1 MNGTGI
7 LVAAVGLL
15 LCGGLLSTV
24 LRTGRPE
31 LAACLSL
38 LAGALV
44 VGMLLRQLSPLIA
57 ALRRMTALGGV
68 GDSHLAL
75 VLRGAG
81 ICLVTQL
88 AADTC
93 RDAGDSALAGKAELT
108 GRVLLLLLAVPL
120 YEEILTLVVGVVN
133 GQAVTG

>member
-1 MNGTGI
+1 MTHAEI
-7 LVAAVGLL
+7 LVTAVGLL
-15 LCGGLLSTV
+15 LCGGLLTAV
-24 LRTGRPE
+24 LRSQRPE
-31 LAACLSL
+31 LAMCLSL

-44 VGMLLRQLSPLIA
+44 VGMLLRQLSPFITS
-57 ALRRMTALGGV
+57 LRRMTALGGV
-68 GDSHLAL
+68 GENHLGV

-93 RDAGDSALAGKAELT
+93 RDAGDTALAGKAELT
-108 GRVLLLLLAVPL
+108 GRILLLLLAVPL
-120 YEEILTLVVGVVN
+120 YEQILTLIVGVVN

>member
-1 MNGTGI
+1 MTHTQM
-7 LVAAVGLL
+7 LVTAVGML
-15 LCGGLLSTV
+15 LCGALLSAV

-31 LAACLSL
+31 LAMCLSL
-38 LAGALV
+38 LAATLT
-44 VGMLLRQLSPLIA
+44 VGMLLGQLSPLIS
-57 ALRRMTALGGV
+57 ALQRMVTLGGV
-68 GDSHLAL
+68 EETQLTV

-93 RDAGDSALAGKAELT
+93 RDAGDTALAGKAELT
-108 GRVLLLLLAVPL
+108 GRILLLLLAVPL
-120 YEEILTLVVGVVN
+120 YEEILALVVQVVS

>member
-1 MNGTGI
+1 MTQTE
-7 LVAAVGLL
+7 LLLTAVGML
-15 LCGGLLSTV
+15 LCGALLSAV
-24 LRTGRPE
+24 LRTQRPE
-31 LAACLSL
+31 LAVCLSL
-38 LAGALV
+38 LAGALA
-44 VGMLLRQLSPLIA
+44 VGMLLGQITPLLT
-57 ALRRMTALGGV
+57 ALRRMFALGGM
-68 GDSHLAL
+68 GDSQLEV

-93 RDAGDSALAGKAELT
+93 RDAGDTALANKAELT

-120 YEEILTLVVGVVN
+120 YEQILALIVNVVN

>member
-1 MNGTGI
+1 MTHTEL
-7 LVAAVGLL
+7 LVTAVGVL
-15 LCGGLLSTV
+15 LCGGLLSAV
-24 LRTGRPE
+24 LRTQRPE
-31 LAACLSL
+31 LAVCLSL
-38 LAGALV
+38 LAGVLV
-44 VGMLLRQLSPLIA
+44 MGMLLRQVSPLVA

-68 GDSHLAL
+68 GENHLGV

-108 GRVLLLLLAVPL
+108 GRMLLLLLAVPL
-120 YEEILTLVVGVVN
+120 YEEILSLVVGVVA
-133 GQAVTG
+133 G

>member
-1 MNGTGI
+1 MTHTEI
-7 LVAAVGLL
+7 LVTAVGIL
-15 LCGGLLSTV
+15 LCGGLLSAV
-24 LRTGRPE
+24 LRTQRPE
-31 LAACLSL
+31 LAVCLSL
-38 LAGALV
+38 LAGVIV
-44 VGMLLRQLSPLIA
+44 VGMLLRQLSPLVE

-68 GDSHLAL
+68 EETHLGV

-108 GRVLLLLLAVPL
+108 GRILLLLLAVPL
-120 YEEILTLVVGVVN
+120 YEEILTLI
-133 GQAVTG
+133 GQVVTG

>member
-1 MNGTGI
+1 MTHTEL
-7 LVAAVGLL
+7 LVTAVGVL
-15 LCGGLLSTV
+15 LCGGLLSAV
-24 LRTGRPE
+24 LRTQRPE
-31 LAACLSL
+31 LAVCLSL
-38 LAGALV
+38 LAGVLV
-44 VGMLLRQLSPLIA
+44 MGMLLRQVSPLVA

-68 GDSHLAL
+68 GENHLGV

-108 GRVLLLLLAVPL
+108 GRLLLLLLAVPL
-120 YEEILTLVVGVVN
+120 YEEILSLVTGVVM
-133 GQAVTG
+133 G

>member
-1 MNGTGI
+1 M
-7 LVAAVGLL
+7 
-15 LCGGLLSTV
+15 LSAV
-24 LRTGRPE
+24 LRTQRPE
-31 LAACLSL
+31 LAVCLSL
-38 LAGALV
+38 LAGVLV
-44 VGMLLRQLSPLIA
+44 MGMLLRQVSPLVA

-68 GDSHLAL
+68 GENHLGV

-108 GRVLLLLLAVPL
+108 GRMLLLLLAVPL
-120 YEEILTLVVGVVN
+120 YEEILSLVTGVVM
-133 GQAVTG
+133 G

>member
-1 MNGTGI
+1 MTHTQI
-7 LVAAVGLL
+7 LVAAVGVL
-15 LCGGLLSTV
+15 LCGGLLSAV
-24 LRTGRPE
+24 LRTQRPE
-31 LAACLSL
+31 LAVCLSL
-38 LAGALV
+38 LAGVLV
-44 VGMLLRQLSPLIA
+44 VGMLLRQLSPLVE

-68 GDSHLAL
+68 EETHLGV

-93 RDAGDSALAGKAELT
+93 RDAGDTALAGKAELT
-108 GRVLLLLLAVPL
+108 GRILLLLLAVPL
-120 YEEILTLVVGVVN
+120 YEEILTLIVSVVS

>member
-1 MNGTGI
+1 MTHTEL
-7 LVAAVGLL
+7 LVTAVGVL
-15 LCGGLLSTV
+15 LCGGLLSAV
-24 LRTGRPE
+24 LRTQRPE
-31 LAACLSL
+31 LAVCLSL
-38 LAGALV
+38 LAGVLV
-44 VGMLLRQLSPLIA
+44 MGMLLRQVSPLVA

-68 GDSHLAL
+68 GENHLGV

-108 GRVLLLLLAVPL
+108 GRMLLLLLAVPL
-120 YEEILTLVVGVVN
+120 YEEILSLVTGVVM
-133 GQAVTG
+133 G

>member
-1 MNGTGI
+1 MTHTEL
-7 LVAAVGLL
+7 LVTAVGLL
-15 LCGGLLSTV
+15 LCGALLSAV
-24 LRTGRPE
+24 LRSQRPE
-31 LAACLSL
+31 LAVCLSL

-44 VGMLLRQLSPLIA
+44 VGLLLGQLTPLIS

-68 GDSHLAL
+68 GENRLGV

-81 ICLVTQL
+81 ICLVTRL

-93 RDAGDSALAGKAELT
+93 RDAGDTALAGKAELT
-108 GRVLLLLLAVPL
+108 GRILLLLLAVPL
-120 YEEILTLVVGVVN
+120 YEEILTLIVGVVN

>member
-1 MNGTGI
+1 MTHTEV
-7 LVAAVGLL
+7 LVTAVGLL
-15 LCGGLLSTV
+15 LCGGLLSAV
-24 LRTGRPE
+24 LRTQRPE
-31 LAACLSL
+31 LAVCLSL

-44 VGMLLRQLSPLIA
+44 VGILLRQLSPLVT

-68 GDSHLAL
+68 GENDLGV

-93 RDAGDSALAGKAELT
+93 RDAGDTALAGKAELT
-108 GRVLLLLLAVPL
+108 GRILLLLLAVPL
-120 YEEILTLVVGVVN
+120 YERILTLIVGVVS